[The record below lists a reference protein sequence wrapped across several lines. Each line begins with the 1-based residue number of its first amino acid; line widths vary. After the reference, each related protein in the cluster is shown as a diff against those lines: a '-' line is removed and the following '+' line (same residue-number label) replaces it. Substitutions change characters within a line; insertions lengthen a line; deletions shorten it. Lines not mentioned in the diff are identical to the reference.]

1 MPTTA
6 KLETKLLHAAVVIL
20 GDEMAEAIDGGY
32 TLVPG
37 ADPIVIIEDVVAIG
51 GVERHVKL
59 TFAMSNAKGD

>member
-1 MPTTA
+1 MPTTV

-32 TLVPG
+32 TLVQG
-37 ADPIVIIEDVVAIG
+37 ADPIVIIDDVVTIG

-59 TFAMSNAKGD
+59 TFAMSNVKED

>member
-6 KLETKLLHAAVVIL
+6 KLETKLLHAAVIIL
-20 GDEMAEAIDGGY
+20 GDEMAEAIDGGH

-37 ADPIVIIEDVVAIG
+37 ADPIVVIDDVVTIA

-59 TFAMSNAKGD
+59 TFAMTNVEKE